1 MKSQGALLLISCYEL
16 GHQPFHLAELT
27 AMLQQ
32 AGYQPLAV
40 DTAVEALTDEA
51 IKTARFVGISVP
63 MHTALRLGEQIAQ
76 RVRAINA
83 TTHICFYGLYA
94 LLNADHLLQSTI
106 DSAIGG
112 EYEVP
117 LLKLITALENDNDTA
132 IPGVCT
138 QTQKSGPWLQRTPF
152 LVPER
157 AQLASLS
164 KYARLEWDGKLNLA
178 GYTETTR
185 GCKHTCLHC
194 PITPVY
200 HGHFFAIPGE
210 IVLADIR
217 AQVARGARHIT
228 FGDPDFW
235 NGPTHAL
242 RITRTMHQEFPDLTF
257 DATIKIEHL
266 LQHRHLLPEMKELGC
281 TFVVSAV
288 ESLNDTVLK
297 HLHKGHTASNVA
309 EAFTLLE
316 QTGIALRPSLL
327 PFSPWETLE
336 TYLELLN
343 FFEAGHYIEQI
354 DPVHLSI
361 RLLIPPGSALLDDA
375 DNRTWLG
382 ELDPAAYSYRWQH
395 PDPRMDTLQQQVAE
409 LVATGECGCTDPV
422 QTFFNV
428 KTLAMAAKGEDFSAT
443 DAIQDYGQRK
453 VVPRL
458 TESWFCCAEPTS
470 VQLVRSKKTP
480 VNARASL
487 PVL

>member
-1 MKSQGALLLISCYEL
+1 MQQGAILLISCYEL
-16 GHQPFHLAELT
+16 GHQPFHLASLT
-27 AMLQQ
+27 SALQQ
-32 AGYQPLAV
+32 ASYQPLAI
-40 DTAVEALTDEA
+40 DTAVETLTDEE
-51 IKTARFVGISVP
+51 IKAARFVGISVP

-76 RVRAINA
+76 RVRATNPA
-83 TTHICFYGLYA
+83 AHICFYGLYA
-94 LLNADHLLQSTI
+94 LLNADYLLQTTI

-117 LLKLITALENDNDTA
+117 LLKLIAALENGDSTP
-132 IPGVCT
+132 IPGVHT
-138 QTQKSGPWLQRTPF
+138 RTNKSGPWLQRTPF

-157 AQLASLS
+157 AQLPPLS
-164 KYARLEWDGKLNLA
+164 KYARLDWHGKQNLA

-200 HGHFFAIPGE
+200 QGRFFAIPRE

-217 AQVARGARHIT
+217 TQVARGARHIT

-242 RITRTMHQEFPDLTF
+242 RIIRAMHQEFPDLTF

-266 LQHRHLLPEMKELGC
+266 LQHRHLLPEMRELGC
-281 TFVVSAV
+281 AFVVSAV
-288 ESLNDTVLK
+288 ESLNDTVLE
-297 HLHKGHTASNVA
+297 HLHKGHTASEA
-309 EAFTLLE
+309 IEAFTLLE
-316 QTGIALRPSLL
+316 QAGIVLRPSLL

-336 TYLELLN
+336 TYLQLLN
-343 FFEAGHYIEQI
+343 FFAAGHYIEQI

-375 DNRTWLG
+375 DSHKWLG
-382 ELDPAAYSYRWQH
+382 KLDPTAYSYRWQH
-395 PDPRMDTLQQQVAE
+395 SDPRMDTLQQQVTE

-428 KTLAMAAKGEDFSAT
+428 KALAMQANGEDFSVA
-443 DAIQDYGQRK
+443 DAIRDYGQLK
-453 VVPRL
+453 AVPRL

-470 VQLVRSKKTP
+470 AQLTRSNKP
-480 VNARASL
+480 RARAKAL

>member
-1 MKSQGALLLISCYEL
+1 MRVEGAILLISCYEL
-16 GHQPFHLAELT
+16 GHQPFHLASLT
-27 AMLQQ
+27 SVLQQ
-32 AGYQPLAV
+32 AGCQPRAV
-40 DTAVEALTDEA
+40 DTAVETLTDEE
-51 IKTARFVGISVP
+51 IKVARFVGISVP

-76 RVRAINA
+76 RVRSINA
-83 TTHICFYGLYA
+83 TAHICFYGLYA
-94 LLNADHLLQSTI
+94 LLNADHLLQGTI

-117 LLKLITALENDNDTA
+117 LLKLITALENEDNTP
-132 IPGVCT
+132 ITGVRT
-138 QTQKSGPWLQRTPF
+138 QVNKSGPWLQRTPF

-157 AQLASLS
+157 AQLPALS
-164 KYARLEWDGKLNLA
+164 KYARLEWNGEQRLA

-200 HGHFFAIPGE
+200 RGRFFAIPGE

-242 RITRTMHQEFPDLTF
+242 RITRAMHQEFPDLTF
-257 DATIKIEHL
+257 DATVKIEHL
-266 LQHRHLLPEMKELGC
+266 LQHRHMLAEMQELGC

-297 HLHKGHTASNVA
+297 HLHKGHTASDVA
-309 EAFTLLE
+309 EAFRLLE
-316 QTGIALRPSLL
+316 QVGIALRPSLL

-343 FFEAGHYIEQI
+343 FFETGHYIEQI

-361 RLLIPPGSALLDDA
+361 RLLIPPGSALLDDV
-375 DNRTWLG
+375 DNHHWLG
-382 ELDPAAYSYRWQH
+382 ELDAAAYSYRWRH

-409 LVATGECGCTDPV
+409 LVAAGECGCTDPV

-428 KTLAMAAKGEDFSAT
+428 KALAMAAQGEDFSVT
-443 DAIQDYGQRK
+443 DAIQNYGQRK

-458 TESWFCCAEPTS
+458 TESWFCCAEPTA
-470 VQLVRSKKTP
+470 VQLTRSKKP
-480 VNARASL
+480 RAKVKAL
-487 PVL
+487 PVF

>member
-1 MKSQGALLLISCYEL
+1 MHQGAILLISCYEL
-16 GHQPFHLAELT
+16 GHQPFHLASLT
-27 AMLQQ
+27 SMLQQ
-32 AGYQPLAV
+32 AGYQPRVL
-40 DTAVEALTDEA
+40 DTAVEALTDEE

-76 RVRAINA
+76 RIRAINA
-83 TTHICFYGLYA
+83 SAHICFYGLYA
-94 LLNADHLLQSTI
+94 LLNADHLLQGTI
-106 DSAIGG
+106 DAAIGG

-117 LLKLITALENDNDTA
+117 LLRLITALENDDHTP
-132 IPGVCT
+132 IPGVRT
-138 QTQKSGPWLQRTPF
+138 RADKSGPWLQRTPF

-157 AQLASLS
+157 AQLPSLS
-164 KYARLEWDGKLNLA
+164 RYARLEWDGKQSLA

-194 PITPVY
+194 PVTPVY
-200 HGHFFAIPGE
+200 RGRFFAIPSQ

-217 AQVARGARHIT
+217 SQVALGARHIT

-242 RITRTMHQEFPDLTF
+242 RITRAMHQEFPDLTF

-266 LQHRHLLPEMKELGC
+266 MRHRHLLPEMQELGC
-281 TFVVSAV
+281 IFIVSAV

-297 HLHKGHTASNVA
+297 HLHKGHTASDVA

-316 QTGIALRPSLL
+316 QAGIVLRPSLL

-375 DNRTWLG
+375 DNQHWLG
-382 ELDPAAYSYRWQH
+382 KLDAAAYSYRWQH
-395 PDPRMDTLQQQVAE
+395 PDPRMDSLQRQVAE
-409 LVATGECGCTDPV
+409 LVATAECGCTDPL
-422 QTFFNV
+422 QTFFAV
-428 KTLAMAAKGEDFSAT
+428 KALAMAAQGADFSVTEAMRN
-443 DAIQDYGQRK
+443 YGQRK
-453 VVPRL
+453 AVPSL
-458 TESWFCCAEPTS
+458 TESWFCCAEPTT
-470 VQLVRSKKTP
+470 VQLARSKKP
-480 VNARASL
+480 RVKARAL

>member
-1 MKSQGALLLISCYEL
+1 
-16 GHQPFHLAELT
+16 
-27 AMLQQ
+27 MLQQ
-32 AGYQPLAV
+32 AGYQPRAV
-40 DTAVEALTDEA
+40 DTAVEMLTDEE
-51 IKTARFVGISVP
+51 IKAARFVGISVP

-76 RVRAINA
+76 RIRVINA
-83 TTHICFYGLYA
+83 TAHICFYGLYA

-117 LLKLITALENDNDTA
+117 LLKLITALENDDHTPV
-132 IPGVCT
+132 PGVRT
-138 QTQKSGPWLQRTPF
+138 RVSKSGPWLQRTPF

-157 AQLASLS
+157 AQLPSLS
-164 KYARLEWDGKLNLA
+164 KYARLEWNGKQSLA

-194 PITPVY
+194 PVTPVY
-200 HGHFFAIPGE
+200 RGRFFAIPGE

-217 AQVARGARHIT
+217 AQVAQGARHIT

-242 RITRTMHQEFPDLTF
+242 RITRAMHQEFPDLTF

-266 LQHRHLLPEMKELGC
+266 LRYRHLLPEMKELGC
-281 TFVVSAV
+281 VFIVSAV

-297 HLHKGHTASNVA
+297 HLHKGHTARDVA
-309 EAFTLLE
+309 EAFILLE
-316 QTGIALRPSLL
+316 QAGIVLRPSLL

-361 RLLIPPGSALLDDA
+361 RLLIPPESALLDDA
-375 DNRTWLG
+375 DNHSWLG
-382 ELDPAAYSYRWQH
+382 ELDATAYSYRWQP
-395 PDPRMDTLQQQVAE
+395 PDPRMDILQQQVAE
-409 LVATGECGCTDPV
+409 LVATAECGCTDAV
-422 QTFFNV
+422 QTFFEV
-428 KTLAMAAKGEDFSAT
+428 KALAMAAHGEDFSITNAM
-443 DAIQDYGQRK
+443 QNYGQRK
-453 VVPRL
+453 IVPRL
-458 TESWFCCAEPTS
+458 TESWFCCAEPTAI
-470 VQLVRSKKTP
+470 QLSRSKKP
-480 VNARASL
+480 HVKARTL